1 MLKTF
6 ALALALTAAAST
18 ARAATCNAS
27 QTNSIRNAKMSAVA
41 RIQTAKFTLDAI
53 GPSGPRGQANQA
65 VANRQRAAM
74 DSSRAIFGSEAGE
87 LDFSR
92 ILLQM
97 TSRLN
102 SPQTRYS
109 CERAGAQGCRSNA
122 GFVVTNDRNTIH
134 LCPRF
139 FTGSAEQRIRTL
151 VHESAHQ
158 AGIYVAGS
166 EGYCPIYDCRTAC
179 GAGQS
184 ESYQAD
190 NWSQLVHCASGQRPD
205 AAPAITGRKH

>member
-1 MLKTF
+1 MTRT
-6 ALALALTAAAST
+6 LAVAFLMMTAAS
-18 ARAATCNAS
+18 AAHAANCTAS

-53 GPSGPRGQANQA
+53 GPAGPRGQTNQA
-65 VANRQRAAM
+65 VANRQRAAQ
-74 DSSRAIFGSEAGE
+74 DTSRAIFGREADD

-92 ILLQM
+92 VLLQM

-109 CERAGAQGCRSNA
+109 CEAANAQGCRSNA
-122 GFVVTNDRNTIH
+122 GFVVSSDRNTIH

-158 AGIYVAGS
+158 AGIYVQGS
-166 EGYCPIYDCRTAC
+166 EGYCPIYDCRTPC

-184 ESYQAD
+184 ETYQAD

-205 AAPAITGRKH
+205 AAQVITGRKR